1 MTLREYISF
10 WQEAYDRH
18 QSRATT
24 YAAHNYVFK
33 NHILPGLGDI
43 PLSELTSEMVG
54 EFLEE
59 RRRFGNHRP
68 GSSGLGE
75 ETMRHIHRLLQQCL
89 DQAIRDGL
97 ITENPAKSFHYRKS
111 TTVKADIMT
120 PLEMEDYLDAAEQL
134 GYLPMFMLALTT
146 GIRQGELIALKWS
159 DLDMKKRT
167 LTIAEKRAVE
177 RRELVEYGSQ
187 TRSIRLT
194 PEVVDLLIM
203 EHSKHPSSPLMF
215 MHPAT
220 LKPYSPQMVRRM
232 HKEIIREAGI
242 DHIRFTDLRHT
253 CAILALKNGMDAKEK
268 GWGRIINMSSI
279 HGLVASEFKSAY
291 VSAKHGLVG
300 FTKTAA
306 MEGGPQGITCNAI
319 CPAYVMTPLV
329 EKQIAAQAQTHGIP
343 EEKVISDIMLSKAAI
358 KKMVPAENIGTIVK
372 FLCSDAAAS
381 ITGIALPIDGGWTAN

>member
-33 NHILPGLGDI
+33 NHILPGLGDV

-120 PLEMEDYLDAAEQL
+120 PLEMEDYLDAAERL
-134 GYLPMFMLALTT
+134 GYLPMFMLALTA
-146 GIRQGELIALKWS
+146 GLRQGELIALKWS
-159 DLDMKKRT
+159 DLDIESRT
-167 LTIAEKRAVE
+167 LTVAENRAVE

-194 PEVVDLLIM
+194 PEVADLLIM
-203 EHSKHPSSPLMF
+203 EH
-215 MHPAT
+215 
-220 LKPYSPQMVRRM
+220 
-232 HKEIIREAGI
+232 
-242 DHIRFTDLRHT
+242 
-253 CAILALKNGMDAKEK
+253 
-268 GWGRIINMSSI
+268 
-279 HGLVASEFKSAY
+279 
-291 VSAKHGLVG
+291 AKHHKQSADVSCIRPRRGPTRRRWYAGCIMRSSGKRGLTTSDSQISG
-300 FTKTAA
+300 TPAPFYLCGTAV
-306 MEGGPQGITCNAI
+306 ERHQGTDAD
-319 CPAYVMTPLV
+319 AGT
-329 EKQIAAQAQTHGIP
+329 
-343 EEKVISDIMLSKAAI
+343 LSA
-358 KKMVPAENIGTIVK
+358 VDNPAE
-372 FLCSDAAAS
+372 L
-381 ITGIALPIDGGWTAN
+381 

>member
-232 HKEIIREAGI
+232 HKEIIIEAGL

-253 CAILALKNGMDAKEK
+253 CAIASLRNGMEAKELAQMLGHARTSMTRQNYTPYLPHK
-268 GWGRIINMSSI
+268 KKKDGESPSE
-279 HGLVASEFKSAY
+279 ASQAELKQ
-291 VSAKHGLVG
+291 
-300 FTKTAA
+300 AA
-306 MEGGPQGITCNAI
+306 
-319 CPAYVMTPLV
+319 
-329 EKQIAAQAQTHGIP
+329 
-343 EEKVISDIMLSKAAI
+343 
-358 KKMVPAENIGTIVK
+358 NILDNLLK
-372 FLCSDAAAS
+372 F
-381 ITGIALPIDGGWTAN
+381 